1 MMKLSLESKAG
12 IFLGFLGL
20 LTSIGS
26 AIREQIVQEKN
37 QEILNQIKEY
47 SNSISTDE
55 ENS

>member
-12 IFLGFLGL
+12 IVIGFLGL